1 MRRDLYGGFLDTLK
15 VIFLG
20 GVGEIGKNITAFE
33 YKDDIIVVD
42 CGSAFPNIDM
52 PGVDLVIPDVS
63 YLIDNIHKVRG
74 IFITHG
80 HEDHIGGLPYI
91 LKQLNVPIYA
101 SNMTLALLEHKFKE
115 HKLENVNV
123 NVIKKNSIIKAGAFS
138 IEFIKVNHSISGS
151 FALYIQC
158 PAANI
163 FHTGD
168 FKIDYSPIDGDI
180 IDLARIAEIGKKGV
194 TLMLSEST
202 NIERQGYS
210 MSESTV
216 GKSLNNI
223 FAQNTGRRLIVAT
236 FASNIHRVQQIID
249 LAEKY
254 GRKVAFSGRSMF
266 NVMEAASKIGEIKYD
281 KNNIVDIE
289 KTKKLDDSKLVIIT
303 TGSQGEPMSALTR
316 MASGEYNKVSI
327 TDNDTIIISASPIPG
342 NEKLVYNVINNL
354 YQKGAKV
361 IYESL
366 ADVHVSGHAFRE
378 ELKLIYL
385 LVKPKYFI
393 PIHGE
398 NRHLKQHMEMVRE
411 LGHKPQNMFMAEI
424 GSKIEV
430 ARKCFK
436 RADNVT
442 AGNVLVDGAG
452 IGDVGSE
459 VLRDRKHLSE
469 DGVLLVIMSI
479 SQGGTISSTDVITRG
494 FIYAKESADLI
505 EEIKQ
510 VSINSINGIDLKVEV
525 DREILKN
532 NIRKNLRNFLNKKIK
547 RSPMI
552 LPIIIEN

>member
-1 MRRDLYGGFLDTLK
+1 MDTLK

-33 YKDDIIVVD
+33 YKNDIIVVD
-42 CGSAFPNIDM
+42 CGSAFPSIDM

-74 IFITHG
+74 FFLTHG

-91 LKQLNVPIYA
+91 LKQFGLRVPIYA
-101 SNMTLALLEHKFKE
+101 SNITLALLEHKFKE
-115 HKLENVNV
+115 HKLDNVNV
-123 NVIKKNSIIKAGAFS
+123 NEIRKNSVIKAGAFTV
-138 IEFIKVNHSISGS
+138 EFIKVSHSISGS
-151 FALYIQC
+151 FALYIEC
-158 PAANI
+158 PAARV

-168 FKIDYSPIDGDI
+168 FKVDYTPIDGEM
-180 IDLARIAEIGKKGV
+180 IDLRRIAEIGKKGV

-202 NIERQGYS
+202 NIERPGYS

-216 GKSLNNI
+216 GKYLNNY
-223 FAQNTGRRLIVAT
+223 FAQNAGRRLIVAT
-236 FASNIHRVQQIID
+236 FASNIHRIQQIID
-249 LAEKY
+249 LAQKF

-266 NVMEAASKIGEIKYD
+266 NVLEAASKIGEIRLD
-281 KNNIVDIE
+281 KNLIVDLE
-289 KTKKLDDSKLVIIT
+289 RTKKIDDSKLVIIT

-316 MASGEYNKVSI
+316 MASGEFNKVKI
-327 TDNDTIIISASPIPG
+327 TANDTVIISASPIPG
-342 NEKLVYNVINNL
+342 NEKLIYNVINNL
-354 YQKGAKV
+354 YEKGAKV
-361 IYESL
+361 IYEDL

-385 LVKPKYFI
+385 LVKPRYFI
-393 PIHGE
+393 PVHGE
-398 NRHLKQHMEMVRE
+398 IRHLKQHMEMIAD
-411 LGHKPQNMFMAEI
+411 LGHNPHNMLMAKI
-424 GSKIEV
+424 GDKIEV
-430 ARKCFK
+430 CSKYMKKAET
-436 RADNVT
+436 VS

-452 IGDVGSE
+452 IGDVGAE
-459 VLRDRKHLSE
+459 VLRDRRHLSE
-469 DGVLLVIMSI
+469 DGMLLVIMGI
-479 SQGGTISSTDVITRG
+479 EQGGEVSSIDVITRG

-510 VSINSINGIDLKVEV
+510 VSINSVNGIDLKLQI